1 MNTIDRRQFLSAAAA
16 APIIGALRPASAHT
30 LEKKFRACIIGD
42 TDRGGYGHSLHYL
55 WSMRDDVEVVGLS
68 DPHAKA
74 RRYYQKESGAQRAY
88 MNHTEMLETE
98 KPDLVVIGPR
108 WTTNH
113 RDYLLAC
120 AGVGAH
126 GIIEKPFTS
135 DLAEADEIVAALEAK
150 NLKWASALNFRA
162 SPMIRKTKK
171 LIFEEGIIGQILEI
185 RGRGKEDA
193 RAGGEDLIVLG
204 THILDMMGYFLG
216 IPEWCDAS
224 VTVDGRPVEK
234 YDVHEASEP
243 LGPIVGT
250 EVNAHYQFD
259 KGIPGYFSSVKN
271 PDGNQNRWGM
281 EIYGTKGVVSIRM
294 GPVPDVWLHNNPSWV
309 PGEAAIAWEKIPAPD
324 TGPSRHEKVGHYAPI
339 VDDLID
345 SIENDHEPFTSVQG
359 NRDAMSMI
367 QAVFEAAVTR
377 ERVRFPLQERIH
389 PLRRWT

>member
-234 YDVHEASEP
+234 SDVHEASEP

-309 PGEAAIAWEKIPAPD
+309 
-324 TGPSRHEKVGHYAPI
+324 
-339 VDDLID
+339 
-345 SIENDHEPFTSVQG
+345 
-359 NRDAMSMI
+359 
-367 QAVFEAAVTR
+367 
-377 ERVRFPLQERIH
+377 
-389 PLRRWT
+389 